1 MRRLM
6 VKPKLKK
13 ISLCFVILVFIS
25 IAGYLFYYFPLQ
37 RIYAEIKFYEYLE
50 AEGIDASTIESIE
63 YHKDIVQDGYFI
75 NVKYVDDDNYSYR
88 YRYYLIS
95 TFGDKIRFHK
105 IYREV
110 YYSTNTRIR

>member
-1 MRRLM
+1 M
-6 VKPKLKK
+6 VKLKRKK
-13 ISLCFVILVFIS
+13 IFLSFIIIVFIV
-25 IAGYLFYYFPLQ
+25 IAGGLFYYFPLQ

-75 NVKYVDDDNYSYR
+75 TVKYVDDDNYSYR

-110 YYSTNTRIR
+110 YDSMNTRIR